1 MNRIRETRPAPRY
14 GLLWAF
20 VRRMLLLYAAWAVCR
35 VIFYLMNASAI
46 GQFQIRV
53 PHLLDLFQSTGYIRI
68 KFLA

>member
-35 VIFYLMNASAI
+35 VIFYLMNALSLI
-46 GQFQIRV
+46 HI
-53 PHLLDLFQSTGYIRI
+53 
-68 KFLA
+68 